1 MKLLRFLAVMA
12 ITFASVTAAV
22 QDKAYF
28 GVRAAYDMNKS
39 TKSSYMT
46 GWGQASRL
54 AESISLHSAK

>member
-12 ITFASVTAAV
+12 ITFASVTAAA

-46 GWGQASRL
+46 GWGAGF
-54 AESISLHSAK
+54 